1 MQSAA
6 DGPKELDSKI
16 SDDFPTEDDES
27 DDAAAARIRNR
38 SNSDVEPS
46 KLWTFTPRH
55 CRRLTQY
62 LTHVHLPGLSSV
74 DQMHLLAVADTV
86 SSFSADAIDKLAH
99 VNAGIIFL

>member
-1 MQSAA
+1 MQSEI
-6 DGPKELDSKI
+6 DGSKELENRIADELK
-16 SDDFPTEDDES
+16 FEDDES
-27 DDAAAARIRNR
+27 DDAARERHR
-38 SNSDVEPS
+38 SNSDAEPS

-99 VNAGIIFL
+99 VNAGMSFFS